1 MEEGVVAGYP
11 VVDVRVSLVFGSYHD
26 VDSSELSFKIAG
38 RQAFKLAMEQ
48 SKPTLLEPVMNL
60 SVYVSDQYTGDIMSD
75 LNSKR
80 GRVLGMDNL
89 VGGIQK
95 IRAKVPQSELLKYS
109 IELRSITSGTGSFEM
124 EFSHYD
130 PISGKI
136 AEDVVTETQRRKEE
150 EAKEK

>member
-1 MEEGVVAGYP
+1 
-11 VVDVRVSLVFGSYHD
+11 
-26 VDSSELSFKIAG
+26 
-38 RQAFKLAMEQ
+38 
-48 SKPTLLEPVMNL
+48 
-60 SVYVSDQYTGDIMSD
+60 MSD

-80 GRVLGMDNL
+80 GRVLGMDNFG
-89 VGGIQK
+89 GGIQK
-95 IRAKVPQSELLKYS
+95 TQATVPQSELLKYS

-136 AEDVVTETQRRKEE
+136 AEDVMTETQRRKEE